1 MKKFALS
8 SLSFFLPAIA
18 FAQSSSQTIDSAQS
32 LAKWV
37 IDFINNIAVP
47 LVFALS
53 FIVFIFGVFRYF
65 IAGAANEE
73 KRKSG
78 RDIMIYGIIGFVVM
92 ICVWGIVHILT
103 GTIRLNNSVPTQ
115 GNGLPQAAQ
124 TQY

>member
-8 SLSFFLPAIA
+8 SLSFFLPVIA

-32 LAKWV
+32 LSKWI

-53 FIVFIFGVFRYF
+53 FIVFIFGVFYYF

-73 KRKSG
+73 KRGKG

-92 ICVWGIVHILT
+92 IAVWGIVHILT

>member
-115 GNGLPQAAQ
+115 GNGLPQASQ